1 MDRVFRSDR
10 AELSKLSGAIRLMA
24 RRRAS
29 FARGEIHLVTRRQ
42 NTKLIISQ
50 YLHRHYDAELARDHF
65 LRAIQSEVPR
75 HITERTRDAKC
86 LQAEEM
92 PLSGCRRRRWRAHRG
107 DPYPRNDCLH
117 DN

>member
-29 FARGEIHLVTRRQ
+29 FARGEIHLVTRRK

-50 YLHRHYDAELARDHF
+50 YLHRHYNAELARDHF
-65 LRAIQSEVPR
+65 LRAIQSEAR
-75 HITERTRDAKC
+75 HHITQTESRCQVPASRGNAAQPLPRTA
-86 LQAEEM
+86 LA
-92 PLSGCRRRRWRAHRG
+92 RAPGQSISSKR
-107 DPYPRNDCLH
+107 LLA
-117 DN
+117 